1 MSLTSDDLQNI
12 HACIGFASATVDADA
27 LPALSE
33 LVLRVAALSKSEE
46 QPTPDDCLNSKKV
59 ITLALQSQKI
69 VPNRQFDAS
78 VVATLGKLV
87 SKLNTIIGSSPSE
100 SRDASASS

>member
-1 MSLTSDDLQNI
+1 MTFTSDDLQNI
-12 HACIGFASATVDADA
+12 HACIGFASAVIDADA
-27 LPALSE
+27 LPALSD
-33 LVLRVAALSKSEE
+33 LVLRVAAMSKNETE
-46 QPTPDDCLNSKKV
+46 PTREDCLNSKKV

-87 SKLNTIIGSSPSE
+87 TKLNTVIDGKPESSE
-100 SRDASASS
+100 